1 MLAFYTKGLKAQG
14 FKAVPGES
22 VGTVP
27 SKDFLRGD
35 NETVNICGHGYRRP
49 VHLHDRRERRCR
61 VRQVTLA
68 EQLRL
73 EQTDFVASVAGKLT
87 DFLTSRQAVMSAIS
101 QDIDPLMGSISNLVT
116 GGKTPPGPHVLLG
129 LARRGRGGRGRPRSV
144 TAGSALELFQ
154 AAALIHDDIIDRS
167 DTRRGGPSVHRRFSE
182 LHETQGWALD
192 SERFG
197 HAAAI
202 LTGDLCLSFSE
213 ESFTEIGR
221 PCRFRQP
228 GAADLQPHAG
238 RSHGRPVPRHPRRS
252 RRAPAGPGRCGQPRT
267 VHHPGS
273 SPPSTPRSTHWRWA
287 AHWPAPA
294 TSCSRG
300 YSAFALPLGEAFQLR
315 DDVLGVFGDPVTT
328 GKPAGDDL
336 REGKRTVLVAFALDQ
351 ASPAESEFID
361 AKLGSPDLSDS
372 DIAEI
377 RRIIVECGALQ
388 ATEVLIDEFGKAAYA
403 ALDLLPLEELPKTA
417 LRKLA
422 EATVSRA
429 A

>member
-1 MLAFYTKGLKAQG
+1 MT
-14 FKAVPGES
+14 
-22 VGTVP
+22 T
-27 SKDFLRGD
+27 
-35 NETVNICGHGYRRP
+35 
-49 VHLHDRRERRCR
+49 
-61 VRQVTLA
+61 A

-73 EQTDFVASVAGKLT
+73 EQTAFVAAVAGKLN
-87 DFLTSRQAVMSAIS
+87 DFLTSRQNIMSTIS
-101 QDIDPLMGSISNLVT
+101 QDIDPLMGSIANLVT
-116 GGKTPPGPHVLLG
+116 GGKRLRALMCYWGW
-129 LARRGRGGRGRPRSV
+129 RGAGGDASASEVV

-167 DTRRGGPSVHRRFSE
+167 DTRRGGPSVHRRFSQ
-182 LHETQGWALD
+182 LHADQGWSLD

-213 ESFTEIGR
+213 ESFTDIGER
-221 PCRFRQP
+221 
-228 GAADLQPHAG
+228 AASGSQARLIFNLMRAEVMAG
-238 RSHGRPVPRHPRRS
+238 QYLDILEEV
-252 RRAPAGPGRCGQPRT
+252 AGPVRDRAGAVTRAQSIIRFKSAKYST
-267 VHHPGS
+267 EHPLALGGALAGAS
-273 SPPSTPRSTHWRWA
+273 EELL
-287 AHWPAPA
+287 
-294 TSCSRG
+294 RG

-336 REGKRTVLVAFALDQ
+336 KEGKRTVLVAFALDLATPQ
-351 ASPAESEFID
+351 ESAFID
-361 AKLGSPDLSDS
+361 SRLGRPDLTDE
-372 DIAEI
+372 DVAEI

-388 ATEVLIDEFGKAAYA
+388 ATEVLIDEFGAAAYA
-403 ALDLLPLEELPKTA
+403 ALDLLPLEDLPKTA

>member
-1 MLAFYTKGLKAQG
+1 
-14 FKAVPGES
+14 
-22 VGTVP
+22 
-27 SKDFLRGD
+27 
-35 NETVNICGHGYRRP
+35 
-49 VHLHDRRERRCR
+49 
-61 VRQVTLA
+61 VTLA

-73 EQTDFVASVAGKLT
+73 EQTAYVAAVAGKLT
-87 DFLTSRQAVMSAIS
+87 DFLTSRQAVMSSIS

-116 GGKTPPGPHVLLG
+116 GGKRLRALMCYWGW
-129 LARRGRGGRGRPRSV
+129 RGAGGEAGAGEVV

-182 LHETQGWALD
+182 LHETHGWALD
-192 SERFG
+192 RERFG

-213 ESFTEIGR
+213 ESFTEIGHR
-221 PCRFRQP
+221 
-228 GAADLQPHAG
+228 AASGSQARLIFNLMRAEVMAG
-238 RSHGRPVPRHPRRS
+238 QYLDILEEVAGPRRD
-252 RRAPAGPGRCGQPRT
+252 RAGAVTRAQSIIRFKSAKYST
-267 VHHPGS
+267 EHP
-273 SPPSTPRSTHWRWA
+273 
-287 AHWPAPA
+287 
-294 TSCSRG
+294 
-300 YSAFALPLGEAFQLR
+300 LPLGEAFQLR

-351 ASPAESEFID
+351 ASPEESAFID
-361 AKLGSPDLSDS
+361 AKLGSPELGEADVE
-372 DIAEI
+372 EI
-377 RRIIVECGALQ
+377 RRIIVACGALQ
-388 ATEVLIDEFGKAAYA
+388 ATEVLIEEFGQAAFA

-422 EATVSRA
+422 EAAVSRA